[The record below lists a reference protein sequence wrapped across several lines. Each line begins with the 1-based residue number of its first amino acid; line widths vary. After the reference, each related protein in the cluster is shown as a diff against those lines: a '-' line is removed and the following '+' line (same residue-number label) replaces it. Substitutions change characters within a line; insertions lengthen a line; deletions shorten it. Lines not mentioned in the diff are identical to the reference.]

1 MGPKHDAHGVSL
13 VTLAASH
20 SSAGVRPDG
29 PPLSTD
35 EGPMPPPAIS
45 PEVVSRMAVVDRTA
59 TREDRVR
66 SDLGRALLVTSLRR
80 RGMTGVQTHLSE
92 AEHLLRQRFRH
103 VDVVSLDTLL
113 PPPAAVLVVLAHA
126 LSRVPL
132 RAASLLRLR
141 LVGRAL
147 DHATA
152 REVRRHRPAVVYAQD
167 TRSAGAALAAR
178 RHPSDYAVVMVVHFN
193 ESESSELVGL
203 GTLRPNSRKHR
214 ELWAYETDVLRR
226 LDGIVFVS
234 EYMRRHVLEEVP
246 EARSVPHTTLRNVLE
261 RTDPP
266 TTLPLTGDCIT
277 VGMLVGRKNHGYL
290 LDVLAA
296 ARARGRDHRLT
307 VVGAG
312 PDAKA
317 LLHHARDV
325 GVEDLVTFTGRRD
338 DVDELLRGHRVYVHS
353 ASLDNAPYAVIE
365 AFRAGLPV
373 ISSAVG
379 GIPEVVGD
387 TGAGDFWP
395 LDDPAAGAAVLT
407 GLLDDPAAL
416 AAASAAAA
424 QRFTTVY
431 DAQVS
436 GDWLG
441 EFLEQ
446 VAVGRS

>member
-1 MGPKHDAHGVSL
+1 MFA
-13 VTLAASH
+13 
-20 SSAGVRPDG
+20 
-29 PPLSTD
+29 
-35 EGPMPPPAIS
+35 
-45 PEVVSRMAVVDRTA
+45 RTA
-59 TREDRVR
+59 LALVPGSRTRRTHHRDRSR
-66 SDLGRALLVTSLRR
+66 PTDIARALIVTSLRR
-80 RGMTGVQTHLSE
+80 RGMTGVQTHLAE
-92 AEHLLRQRFRH
+92 AEHLLGRRYRR

-113 PPPAAVLVVLAHA
+113 PPRAAVLVVLAHA

-132 RAASLLRLR
+132 RTASFLRLR

-147 DHATA
+147 DLATA
-152 REVRRHRPAVVYAQD
+152 REVRRHRPDVVYAQD

-234 EYMRRHVLEEVP
+234 DFMRRHVLEEVP

-266 TTLPLTGDCIT
+266 AALPMTGDCIT

-312 PDAKA
+312 PEAKA
-317 LLHHARDV
+317 LLEHARDV
-325 GVEDLVTFTGRRD
+325 GRRGPRH
-338 DVDELLRGHRVYVHS
+338 LHR
-353 ASLDNAPYAVIE
+353 AS
-365 AFRAGLPV
+365 
-373 ISSAVG
+373 
-379 GIPEVVGD
+379 
-387 TGAGDFWP
+387 
-395 LDDPAAGAAVLT
+395 
-407 GLLDDPAAL
+407 
-416 AAASAAAA
+416 
-424 QRFTTVY
+424 
-431 DAQVS
+431 
-436 GDWLG
+436 
-441 EFLEQ
+441 
-446 VAVGRS
+446 